1 MLHLSGFVSTLRSSV
16 LVVFSKLLQSLKP
29 IWDREIEYL
38 MDNVLRRNK
47 VFNTNSNFRIPISL
61 QPYSLNLGHCKL
73 GLFDLTVLKFSS
85 FFPEKW

>member
-47 VFNTNSNFRIPISL
+47 VFNTNSNFRIQISL
-61 QPYSLNLGHCKL
+61 QPYSLKLGHSKL
-73 GLFDLTVLKFSS
+73 GPFDLTVLKFSS